1 MSLNKFLNI
10 RDSLNNYISKRNRV
24 FTEFLFVFEILS
36 FNSWNQNNLKIVQ
49 VIAFSLFSKVS
60 HSLFSG
66 GLGLVPGLAPLIIL
80 IGIWHKGPVGVLHW
94 CCRSKLSVFFWACD
108 LRLPLAGGRRSVYS
122 GREWGQMRKE
132 EHEIKRWIQ
141 WHWTFEALLP

>member
-66 GLGLVPGLAPLIIL
+66 GLGLVPGLAPLVVL
-80 IGIWHKGPVGVLHW
+80 IGI
-94 CCRSKLSVFFWACD
+94 
-108 LRLPLAGGRRSVYS
+108 
-122 GREWGQMRKE
+122 
-132 EHEIKRWIQ
+132 
-141 WHWTFEALLP
+141 